1 MNSMIKRIDHVEL
14 ATGDLNRAIEFY
26 TTIIGFTL
34 HSRERISVD
43 FELAYLKL
51 GDTMLELMQANRPTL
66 QPTDEWRLGVKLFA
80 LEVDNMDKEI
90 SRLKSKGVEVSRPPI
105 SLGPSKRAEIKD
117 PDGVSIELRQW

>member
-1 MNSMIKRIDHVEL
+1 MEL

-26 TTIIGFTL
+26 TKIIGFTL
-34 HSRERISVD
+34 YNRERISAD

-51 GDTMLELMQANRPTL
+51 GNTMLELMQANRPIL
-66 QPTDEWRLGVKLFA
+66 QATDEWRLGVKLFA
-80 LEVDNMDKEI
+80 LEVDNMDEEI
-90 SRLKSKGVEVSRPPI
+90 DRLKSKGVETSRPPI